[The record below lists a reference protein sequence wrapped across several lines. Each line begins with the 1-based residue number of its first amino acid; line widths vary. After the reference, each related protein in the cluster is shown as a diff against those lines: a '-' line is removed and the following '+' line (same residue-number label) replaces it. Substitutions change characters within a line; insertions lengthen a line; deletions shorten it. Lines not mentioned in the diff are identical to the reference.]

1 MGFRIGNFN
10 FSPPKISLPKF
21 NPPKI
26 SLPKVNLPK
35 PQQVF
40 GNVFGGRS
48 QPAKQQVRT
57 SAPKPNLIQRGLN
70 WGKSFV
76 QNPAAATQRLQ
87 QKVTNKVVNTGNNIK
102 NGTVNNFN
110 RATNFAGTQF
120 KRFENWADKGIKN
133 NHQWAQQNRNS
144 NNLLNKATANL
155 NLGFTKAAKFGN
167 DSINTAADY
176 YRGLR
181 KSDNLLVKGAG
192 YLGGGLT
199 SLGRGLA
206 APVTFADPRLSGKQR
221 TGQVGEGLLSYIPV
235 GKVLGV
241 GGKILKPVT
250 GQIAKR
256 APWLV
261 NGGTKLIGKGQNVVK
276 QLAKT
281 KPGQIINQVVNR
293 GKQFT
298 TKIGNGLNR
307 NVTPKALR
315 GTENKVRNTLA
326 NINNLPNQ
334 IINKGN
340 QSINRLTQKIT
351 NGNQPRTVITAEQA
365 KYGKP
370 PVGTKPVRGR
380 TNDVGFDNQ
389 VLFGQKLKKS
399 DIKGIE
405 KLLKEKGVEFRTV
418 PKDGAHKF
426 KDGVSIRDKA
436 EAVFTVNPT
445 TKKPV
450 MVLRKDASLLS
461 FFHEY
466 KHFEQF
472 KKMGAD
478 KWIKIGGGKGTV
490 GGVAKEQ
497 YVFNQVNKNKHLF
510 TKEELRDA
518 LAYINR
524 ERASVGLKP
533 LKVDYSDVP
542 VIRPEIKNP
551 VTEATRKK

>member
-21 NPPKI
+21 SPPKI

-40 GNVFGGRS
+40 GNVFGGKS

-70 WGKSFV
+70 FGKSFV
-76 QNPAAATQRLQ
+76 QNPVKATQRLQ
-87 QKVTNKVVNTGNNIK
+87 QKVTNKVVNTGNYIK
-102 NGTVNNFN
+102 NGTVSNFKKT
-110 RATNFAGTQF
+110 TNFAGTQF

-144 NNLLNKATANL
+144 KNLLNKATANL

-206 APVTFADPRLSGKQR
+206 SPVTFADPRLSGKQR
-221 TGQVGEGLLSYIPV
+221 TGQVIDGALSYIPV
-235 GKVLGV
+235 GKIAGI

-326 NINNLPNQ
+326 KVNNLPNQ
-334 IINKGN
+334 IA
-340 QSINRLTQKIT
+340 NRGKNTSVNHVTKQVVNGSKQKTWKDFQGANLDETLKNAGIKRSIT
-351 NGNQPRTVITAEQA
+351 NDLGLQGNKNLSRSIQPPQIKGDFVPSQLYNKASEIGAIT
-365 KYGKP
+365 K
-370 PVGTKPVRGR
+370 GTKQWDQAVSAIRNGGLDNINNVRVK
-380 TNDVGFDNQ
+380 NASEAKQ
-389 VLFGQKLKKS
+389 
-399 DIKGIE
+399 
-405 KLLKEKGVEFRTV
+405 LLKEAFGDNV
-418 PKDGAHKF
+418 KF
-426 KDGVSIRDKA
+426 Q
-436 EAVFTVNPT
+436 PT
-445 TKKPV
+445 YATPT
-450 MVLRKDASLLS
+450 
-461 FFHEY
+461 
-466 KHFEQF
+466 
-472 KKMGAD
+472 
-478 KWIKIGGGKGTV
+478 KGTYQIHPS
-490 GGVAKEQ
+490 EI
-497 YVFNQVNKNKHLF
+497 NKAQGINNDLSHFKF
-510 TKEELRDA
+510 TDKSGR
-518 LAYINR
+518 
-524 ERASVGLKP
+524 
-533 LKVDYSDVP
+533 
-542 VIRPEIKNP
+542 
-551 VTEATRKK
+551 